1 MRILHLGKYFPP
13 VTGGME
19 RFLAD
24 LVAAQ
29 RADGHEVEVL
39 VHQHERSARET
50 DPPWLMR
57 CPVWIRL
64 FFAPLAPR
72 FPFWLH
78 RALLRFDPQ
87 VIHIHMPNVSPFWLL
102 LMPSARKRT
111 WVVHWH
117 SDVEPSRFKLSL
129 RLLYPHYRIFE
140 RALLEGA
147 DSILVTSRQYLDAS
161 KALQPWL
168 HKCHVVPLAVDP
180 ARLPQ
185 VPAAETQG
193 LWNTDGL
200 RILAVGRLSYYKGF
214 ETVVHAVL
222 GDPTKELVIV
232 GDGEERAAIERLLAK
247 AGHPHHVRLTGE
259 VDDATVRRYMA
270 SCDVLSLPSRERT
283 EAFGIVLLEAMR
295 YGKALLASDLAGSGV
310 TWVARNGQNAM
321 LVPPEDVLAWRGA
334 LEFLHRNPA
343 QRELMGRL
351 GLQRYEREFDIAR
364 IAGRITRLYELAR
377 RVEMESEAAQA
388 LVDDGTH
395 PERSAEPADGEG
407 RGRTL
412 VVIPALNEA
421 DCIAGVITQA
431 LARGATDVVV
441 VDDGSTDDTAAVAE
455 VSGAKVLH
463 APLWQGAWGAIQTG
477 IRYGVRHGYSAVITM
492 DADGQHE
499 PAYLPELIA
508 AGRDADVV
516 IAACASRGSRAR
528 QAAWAYFRLLTGLRF
543 DDLTS
548 GFRYYGPRACSLL
561 ASEDATLLDYQDIGV
576 LLLLRRANLRISEVS
591 VLMNPRKSGAS
602 RIFFS
607 WWTVGWYMAETTLL
621 CLARWTPRRA
631 RPR

>member
-1 MRILHLGKYFPP
+1 
-13 VTGGME
+13 
-19 RFLAD
+19 
-24 LVAAQ
+24 
-29 RADGHEVEVL
+29 
-39 VHQHERSARET
+39 
-50 DPPWLMR
+50 
-57 CPVWIRL
+57 
-64 FFAPLAPR
+64 
-72 FPFWLH
+72 
-78 RALLRFDPQ
+78 
-87 VIHIHMPNVSPFWLL
+87 
-102 LMPSARKRT
+102 
-111 WVVHWH
+111 
-117 SDVEPSRFKLSL
+117 
-129 RLLYPHYRIFE
+129 
-140 RALLEGA
+140 
-147 DSILVTSRQYLDAS
+147 
-161 KALQPWL
+161 
-168 HKCHVVPLAVDP
+168 
-180 ARLPQ
+180 
-185 VPAAETQG
+185 
-193 LWNTDGL
+193 
-200 RILAVGRLSYYKGF
+200 
-214 ETVVHAVL
+214 
-222 GDPTKELVIV
+222 
-232 GDGEERAAIERLLAK
+232 
-247 AGHPHHVRLTGE
+247 
-259 VDDATVRRYMA
+259 
-270 SCDVLSLPSRERT
+270 
-283 EAFGIVLLEAMR
+283 
-295 YGKALLASDLAGSGV
+295 
-310 TWVARNGQNAM
+310 
-321 LVPPEDVLAWRGA
+321 
-334 LEFLHRNPA
+334 
-343 QRELMGRL
+343 
-351 GLQRYEREFDIAR
+351 
-364 IAGRITRLYELAR
+364 
-377 RVEMESEAAQA
+377 
-388 LVDDGTH
+388 
-395 PERSAEPADGEG
+395 
-407 RGRTL
+407 

-441 VDDGSTDDTAAVAE
+441 VDDGSTDDTAAIAE

-621 CLARWTPRRA
+621 CLARWTPGRA